1 MAICTAGEY
10 TPVCERWIAVM
21 RTRSAGGPR
30 GFALLLTRMAPAQV
44 RPYMNRHAATKAAC
58 SVAMLWLLSM
68 SLSSGIQYSTGEGMH
83 GMYSGE
89 ATLVEAT
96 VRVSEGGRGMKETSG
111 EAIKVGEGL
120 GVGARG
126 MRRGPTVVVAYMF
139 CM

>member
-1 MAICTAGEY
+1 
-10 TPVCERWIAVM
+10 
-21 RTRSAGGPR
+21 
-30 GFALLLTRMAPAQV
+30 MAPNQLRSWV
-44 RPYMNRHAATKAAC
+44 KWRAAMKAAC
-58 SVAMLWLLSM
+58 SAAMPWSLSI
-68 SLSSGIQYSTGEGMH
+68 SLSSGIQYSTGEGMR

-126 MRRGPTVVVAYMF
+126 MRWGPMVVVAYMF